1 MADKNF
7 YNTYIVN
14 ENLTLIEVYKKKFE
28 NKTYMFLLQQQPP
41 FAIVVGYFDNKV
53 LTIVEDQ
60 DLMTKV
66 MVEFLKDENCQKA
79 LQPFVDALN
88 ANENKQKT
96 SNKTETKSSTKAKK
110 DEEILNKLKSIVNK
124 KKD

>member
-14 ENLTLIEVYKKKFE
+14 ENLTLIEVYKKKVE

-66 MVEFLKDENCQKA
+66 MVEFLKDEKCQKA

-88 ANENKQKT
+88 ANENKQKN